1 MRDLYNE
8 ELKMICHKHI
18 ILAKTENN
26 LTQAQMAEYFVMDV
40 RSYADIDSGKSS
52 CGLLTFVLY
61 LMYLCPDIDEL
72 IEEIRICFESLNN
85 HVA

>member
-26 LTQAQMAEYFVMDV
+26 LTQAQMAEYFVMDI
-40 RSYADIDSGKSS
+40 RSYADIDSGRSS

-61 LMYLCPDIDEL
+61 LIYLCPDIGEL
-72 IEEIRICFESLNN
+72 IDEIRDSFEKLKTD
-85 HVA
+85 VA

>member
-1 MRDLYNE
+1 MRNLYNKQ
-8 ELKMICHKHI
+8 LKEICHKHI
-18 ILAKTENN
+18 ISAKIENG
-26 LTQAQMAEYFVMDV
+26 LTQAQMAECLVMDI

>member
-1 MRDLYNE
+1 MRNLYNKQ
-8 ELKMICHKHI
+8 LKEICHEHI
-18 ILAKTENN
+18 ISAKIENG
-26 LTQAQMAEYFVMDV
+26 LTQAQMAECLVMDI

>member
-26 LTQAQMAEYFVMDV
+26 LTQAQMAEYFVMDI
-40 RSYADIDSGKSS
+40 RSYADIDSGRSS

-61 LMYLCPDIDEL
+61 LIYLCPDITAFID
-72 IEEIRICFESLNN
+72 EIRDSFEKLKTD
-85 HVA
+85 VA

>member
-8 ELKMICHKHI
+8 ELKSICHNHI

-26 LTQAQMAEYFVMDV
+26 LTQAQMAEYFVMDI
-40 RSYADIDSGKSS
+40 RSYADIDSGRSS

-61 LMYLCPDIDEL
+61 LIYLCPDIGKFMA
-72 IEEIRICFESLNN
+72 EIRDSFEKLKTD
-85 HVA
+85 VA